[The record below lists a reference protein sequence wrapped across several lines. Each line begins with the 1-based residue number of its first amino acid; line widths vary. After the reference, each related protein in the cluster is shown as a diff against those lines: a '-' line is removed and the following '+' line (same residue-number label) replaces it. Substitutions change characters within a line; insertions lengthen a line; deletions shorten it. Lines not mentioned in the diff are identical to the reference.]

1 MSANTKMQKY
11 SDDFQLLL
19 KDTSFREGTGISNLD
34 GRLWKEVGAETARF
48 FGDEAMVR
56 ARIGIEA
63 RYLIALSQVGVI
75 RKLSAAEI
83 NTLKSLHNQV
93 TPKVYLKVRK
103 IEATARHD
111 VIAMTLIMKNLLTTQ
126 KTLNDII
133 NSGWI
138 HWGLASE
145 DVDNLAKAILI
156 TNFIK
161 EIYLPSLST
170 LLGKIVDLSQ
180 KTKDVV
186 ILGKTHL
193 QTAIPTTL
201 GKEIALFGLRLAE
214 NFAEINKLKL
224 RGKLT
229 GAVGN
234 LAAHRASYPKTNWQ
248 KFSCKFIE
256 SLGLEPNLFT
266 TQIEPKARMGE
277 LFQIMQNVNSTLI
290 DMSQDMRL
298 YIGFD
303 WLSQEARKE
312 EFGSSAMPQKINPI
326 DFENSQGNALFSNWI
341 LEGLIRQLPL
351 SWLQRDLVDK
361 TIQRNLGLPFGYSLI
376 ALISA
381 GKGVSRVKANEKE
394 IKESLEEDWGCL
406 SEAFQT
412 LLRAE
417 GLGNAYEALKELTR
431 GKKIVRK
438 DIEKWIEALDTKK
451 ETKKKLSK
459 ISHESYI
466 GYAKENCRKMIKQI
480 LLVLN
485 PETSI

>member
-1 MSANTKMQKY
+1 MNL
-11 SDDFQLLL
+11 DFEIAF
-19 KDTSFREGTGISNLD
+19 KDTDFREGTGISNLD
-34 GRLWKEVGAETARF
+34 GRLWQEVGKNVGRF
-48 FGDEAMVR
+48 FGDEALVK
-56 ARIGIEA
+56 ARVGIEA
-63 RYLIALSQVGVI
+63 RYLIALSDVKVI
-75 RKLSAAEI
+75 RKLTKKEKS
-83 NTLKSLHNQV
+83 TLLSLHKKI
-93 TPKVYLKVRK
+93 TPKVYKNLRK

-111 VIAMTLIMKNLLTTQ
+111 VIAMTLIMKKLLSTQ

-145 DVDNLAKAILI
+145 DVDNLARGILI
-156 TNFIK
+156 TNFIG
-161 EIYLPSLST
+161 EVYLPSLSN
-170 LLGKIVDLSQ
+170 LLGKIVNLSQ

-193 QTAIPTTL
+193 QTATPTTL
-201 GKEIALFGLRLAE
+201 GKEIAIFGLRLAE
-214 NFAEINKLKL
+214 NLEKINKLKL

-234 LAAHRASYPKTNWQ
+234 LAAHRASYPKINWR
-248 KFSCKFIE
+248 KFSCKFVD

-266 TQIEPKARMGE
+266 TQTEPKAKMVE

-312 EFGSSAMPQKINPI
+312 EFGSSAMPQKVNPI

-341 LEGLIRQLPL
+341 LEGLTRQLPL

-376 ALISA
+376 TLISA

-394 IKESLEEDWGCL
+394 IKESLEKDWG
-406 SEAFQT
+406 SMAEAFQT
-412 LLRAE
+412 ILRAE
-417 GLGNAYEALKELTR
+417 GLGNAYETLKELTR
-431 GKKIVRK
+431 GKQIVRK
-438 DIEKWIEALDTKK
+438 DIEKWIETLDARQ
-451 ETKKKLSK
+451 EIKKKMLK
-459 ISHESYI
+459 VSHENYI
-466 GYAKENCRKMIKQI
+466 GYAKENCREMIKQI

-485 PETSI
+485 PKTSI